1 MGFLRKLLLKVIYFL
16 TKHKINK
23 INVLDSKSTLQ
34 LIINH
39 ELFDLAMEN
48 LILSMATVDLN
59 FSVILEHY
67 KVNYAK
73 FFTSVPQKT

>member
-1 MGFLRKLLLKVIYFL
+1 MNCR
-16 TKHKINK
+16 
-23 INVLDSKSTLQ
+23 S
-34 LIINH
+34 
-39 ELFDLAMEN
+39 FDLAMEN
-48 LILSMATVDLN
+48 LILSMATVGLN